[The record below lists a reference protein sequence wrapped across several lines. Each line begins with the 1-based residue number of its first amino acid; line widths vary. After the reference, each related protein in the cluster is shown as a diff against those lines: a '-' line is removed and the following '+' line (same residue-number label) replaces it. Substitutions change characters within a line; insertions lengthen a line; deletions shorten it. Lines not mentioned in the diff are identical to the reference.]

1 MKFPSSN
8 QSGARI
14 LLLLSVCPALSAAEI
29 QTNQLPTSAT
39 EPIVFDRDIRPIFET
54 SCLRCHGPEKP
65 RSRFRLISRETA
77 IKGGDENTND
87 IVPGDSSKS
96 MLLKYVARQVPD
108 MEMPPPGKGVPL
120 TAQQISLL
128 RIWIDQGANWNTTN
142 QLPPLDVTFAPTLR
156 WIDVQGNKSKFRELE
171 GVKDGFS
178 GGAEYF
184 SITEQI
190 SPDEKLSLSGH
201 FIVPNQDL
209 DFKLALDKTDLGFIH
224 AGFTEWRKYYNDAG
238 GYDKTVSPSQFNLN
252 RNLYVDN
259 GSVWVDFGLALP
271 HRPQVVLGYEYDFKN
286 GNKSML
292 DWGYANGKDIYPAT
306 LGVDEGTHI
315 IKLDVTHD
323 FNDWHLEDNARV
335 EFYSEKNTSA
345 ESQIF
350 LGGTSPDTFITTK
363 DDYHSTQ
370 GMNTLTLEKQMRDW
384 WFVSGGFYYSKLE
397 ADDFFN
403 QTTAIPAFDFNSTLS
418 SSQITF
424 HRESEIFSVAS
435 LFTPLE
441 YLTFSLGSQNEWTT
455 QDGFGNSIP
464 DLTLGVNTPAG
475 SDLNL
480 FKASQDA
487 NVRFT
492 KIPFTVLFADAR
504 LDEESVNEFQ
514 KQDPNSANALANQND
529 AMNHRY
535 DVQTGFNTSPWRW
548 AALNA
553 QYQKQ
558 ASDTDYNNP
567 TDVVNGNSGVT
578 NGYPG
583 FIRSRNIDTDK
594 IETKLD
600 LRPLTWLK
608 TTLTYQITST
618 DYSSRTDPAYDANL
632 AQLVSPGGPITD
644 GHYDAQ
650 TYGFSTTLTPI
661 QRLYLS
667 GAFTYSQSRVTTARN
682 GDTSIVPYN
691 GNIYTVIT
699 TATYAFNA
707 KTSLQTSY
715 TFSQASYGENNA
727 ADGVPLGLDFTR
739 NELLVGLTRQLTKN
753 LTGVLR
759 YQFSEYSEPTSNNAN
774 NFTAHGVFATF
785 VYKWP

>member
-1 MKFPSSN
+1 
-8 QSGARI
+8 
-14 LLLLSVCPALSAAEI
+14 
-29 QTNQLPTSAT
+29 
-39 EPIVFDRDIRPIFET
+39 
-54 SCLRCHGPEKP
+54 
-65 RSRFRLISRETA
+65 
-77 IKGGDENTND
+77 
-87 IVPGDSSKS
+87 
-96 MLLKYVARQVPD
+96 
-108 MEMPPPGKGVPL
+108 
-120 TAQQISLL
+120 
-128 RIWIDQGANWNTTN
+128 
-142 QLPPLDVTFAPTLR
+142 
-156 WIDVQGNKSKFRELE
+156 
-171 GVKDGFS
+171 
-178 GGAEYF
+178 
-184 SITEQI
+184 
-190 SPDEKLSLSGH
+190 
-201 FIVPNQDL
+201 
-209 DFKLALDKTDLGFIH
+209 
-224 AGFTEWRKYYNDAG
+224 
-238 GYDKTVSPSQFNLN
+238 
-252 RNLYVDN
+252 
-259 GSVWVDFGLALP
+259 
-271 HRPQVVLGYEYDFKN
+271 
-286 GNKSML
+286 
-292 DWGYANGKDIYPAT
+292 
-306 LGVDEGTHI
+306 
-315 IKLDVTHD
+315 
-323 FNDWHLEDNARV
+323 
-335 EFYSEKNTSA
+335 
-345 ESQIF
+345 
-350 LGGTSPDTFITTK
+350 
-363 DDYHSTQ
+363 
-370 GMNTLTLEKQMRDW
+370 
-384 WFVSGGFYYSKLE
+384 
-397 ADDFFN
+397 
-403 QTTAIPAFDFNSTLS
+403 
-418 SSQITF
+418 
-424 HRESEIFSVAS
+424 VAS